1 MSYYADA
8 YSWLR
13 GNRPKSVWIASEMR
27 VRLIKDGIEKAGSL
41 NALGRVL
48 GYRSRNHPGWS
59 VQQILIGEQG
69 FPYERLELLSEF
81 LGIPMDEILKYQV
94 PPDYITP
101 DNTILALKQYGMIG
115 YLLR

>member
-1 MSYYADA
+1 MSYADA
-8 YSWLR
+8 YAWLR
-13 GNRPKSVWIASEMR
+13 RNQPKSVWIASEMR
-27 VRLIKDGIEKAGSL
+27 ARLIKEGIEKAGSL

-69 FPYERLELLSEF
+69 FPYERLQLLSEF
-81 LGIPMDEILKYQV
+81 LGIPMEEILKYQV
-94 PPDYITP
+94 PPEYITP
-101 DNTILALKQYGMIG
+101 ASTRLALKEYGLLC